1 MAIYSLTCTRDKN
14 ISPTT
19 TKLLEYFERCG
30 ITSKLLIGSSSIF
43 EAYSKGVDSF
53 NPSLDDIVILCHDDI
68 EVLTDPKLFT
78 RLLEKKL
85 SDSNTGFVGVAGTSK
100 FTKSGVWWDMAVWK
114 QALHSGMVFH
124 GPNIEDEDIDCT
136 YFGKTGQVVVLDG
149 LFMAATVRTLR
160 NISLEQPK
168 SFEGAWDFYDIYY
181 TFQAHVK
188 KLKNYT
194 LPIQLRH
201 ESYGELAGRD
211 SWHKNRTAFLQRMD
225 KYLPA
230 TTK

>member
-1 MAIYSLTCTRDKN
+1 MADEGLDKQISEDGGQSTWNDFTAKGPYFYPRGALGKWFARFFATPAQSALVADIHNKGSLTGDTKVQSSDVAPESGGMALTVNRASPVYSEIERTRRERYKQYERMD
-14 ISPTT
+14 
-19 TKLLEYFERCG
+19 EY
-30 ITSKLLIGSSSIF
+30 
-43 EAYSKGVDSF
+43 
-53 NPSLDDIVILCHDDI
+53 P
-68 EVLTDPKLFT
+68 EVGAAFDVYA
-78 RLLEKKL
+78 
-85 SDSNTGFVGVAGTSK
+85 D
-100 FTKSGVWWDMAVWK
+100 
-114 QALHSGMVFH
+114 
-124 GPNIEDEDIDCT
+124 DCT

-230 TTK
+230 SIK